1 MNQMTFTETFNVLAL
16 APFNFDLT
24 ARIFGSG
31 DRQIRIYEDGR
42 FWQVTRV
49 GGKLA
54 FVMLESA
61 GTVEAP
67 RLRAELKATQEISRA
82 DTEEVARIVTRLFN
96 LDLDLLPF
104 YAVAKNDETLL
115 KITQR
120 LWGLRSPTTQTVYE
134 ALMDSI
140 VEQQISLKVATIM
153 ERRMIK
159 KFGEALTVEGD
170 VYYAYPV
177 PKALADAEIDELRGC
192 GLSGRKAEYVK
203 GISSAVTAGK
213 LDLEKFRSYGSAED
227 IVRELD
233 AVRGIGTWTAELTV
247 IRALQKWDAM
257 PADDV
262 GLRRIISQYYC
273 GGRRISSEEA
283 KKIAETWGKWR
294 GLAAFYFVVADLVK
308 AEV

>member
-1 MNQMTFTETFNVLAL
+1 MTFTETFTVQAL

-24 ARIFGSG
+24 AQIFGSG
-31 DRQIRIYEDGR
+31 DKQIRIYEDGR
-42 FWQVTRV
+42 FLQVIRI

-54 FVMLESA
+54 LLALESA
-61 GTVEAP
+61 GIVKLP
-67 RLRAELKATQEISRA
+67 RLRAELKARQEINHA
-82 DTEEVARIVTRLFN
+82 DTEEAAKIVTRLFN

-104 YAVAKNDETLL
+104 YAIAKNDETLFE
-115 KITQR
+115 ITQR
-120 LWGLRSPTTQTVYE
+120 LRGLRSPTTQTIYE

-140 VEQQISLKVATIM
+140 VEQQISLKVATTI

-159 KFGEALTVEGD
+159 KFGEALTIEGD
-170 VYYAYPV
+170 VYYAYPA
-177 PKALADAEIDELRGC
+177 PKVLADADFNELRGC

-203 GISSAVTAGK
+203 GISAAVTAGK

-233 AVRGIGTWTAELTV
+233 AVRGIGIWTAELTV

-262 GLRRIISQYYC
+262 GLRRIISKYYR

-283 KKIAETWGKWR
+283 RKIAEPWGKWR
-294 GLAAFYFVVADLVK
+294 GLAAFYFVVADLAKV
-308 AEV
+308 EV